1 MKRLILLSTL
11 MFGGLALAGTPA
23 QELDRLVAEAGAPA
37 SVARG
42 EQLFRARHA
51 NSEAE
56 SCTSCHTADALKPGS
71 HVRTRKEIAALAPS
85 ANPERFTDS
94 AKVEKWFK
102 RNCKEVLGRLCSAQ
116 EKADFAAYMISVR

>member
-1 MKRLILLSTL
+1 MKQFILLSTL
-11 MFGGLALAGTPA
+11 LFSGLALAGTPA
-23 QELDRLVAEAGAPA
+23 QELDRLAAEAGAPA
-37 SVARG
+37 SAARG

-51 NSEAE
+51 NGEAE
-56 SCTSCHTADALKPGS
+56 SCTSCHTADARKPGS

-85 ANPERFTDS
+85 ANAERFTDT

-116 EKADFAAYMISVR
+116 EKADFTAYMISVR